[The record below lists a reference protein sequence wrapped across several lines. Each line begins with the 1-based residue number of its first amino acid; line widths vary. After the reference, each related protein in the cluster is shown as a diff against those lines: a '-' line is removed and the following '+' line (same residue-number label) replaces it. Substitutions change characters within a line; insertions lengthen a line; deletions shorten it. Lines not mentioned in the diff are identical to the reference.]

1 VGIHCLLIS
10 TNQVTVPYP
19 VYPLG
24 IAHLVGALQAGGH
37 TATHVDLMAHGGL
50 AALGEQVANAS
61 PDLVGLSLRNLDM
74 VDSTV
79 PDTFLAEFAAVME
92 VVRGGCAAPVVLGGP
107 AFSLMPEEIRER
119 LGAEYGIAG
128 EGESLLPWLADRVA
142 EGAPPPPCVLTGP
155 PAPDP
160 WRGVVYDRT
169 AAAYYLRRG
178 GMLNIQTKRGCPFG
192 CDYCSYPHLEG
203 HGLRLRAP
211 EAVAEE
217 VARVSREL
225 GARYIFFTDAVFN
238 DPAGHYLEVA
248 EALVRAGNRTPWC
261 AFFRPSNLTSEAIAL
276 MKRAGLAAMELGS
289 DAATDE
295 TLAGLH
301 KGFDFAEVIATN
313 EAARKAAVPCAHFLI
328 FGGPGED
335 EATLREGL
343 RNVERLAE
351 TVVFAFAGIRIL
363 PHTAIHRRAL
373 AEGVVG
379 RDQSL
384 LTPAYYFSPAIDPM
398 RLDATVRAAWAN
410 HVDRIYPCSAVQG
423 RIDYLHAQG
432 YVGPLWDLMHPQRVV
447 R

>member
-1 VGIHCLLIS
+1 MGIRCLLIS

-24 IAHLVGALQAGGH
+24 IAHLVGALEDAGH

-50 AALGEQVANAS
+50 AALGEHVANGS

-79 PDTFLAEFAAVME
+79 PDTFLADFAAVVE
-92 VVRGGCAAPVVLGGP
+92 VVRGRSTAPVVLGGP

-142 EGAPPPPCVLTGP
+142 EGAAPPPCVLTGP

-160 WRGVVYDRT
+160 WRPVVYDRT

-178 GMLNIQTKRGCPFG
+178 GMLNIQTKRGCPFR

-203 HGLRLRAP
+203 HRLRVREP
-211 EAVAEE
+211 EAVAAE

-261 AFFRPSNLTSEAIAL
+261 AFFRPSHLTSEAIAL

-289 DAATDE
+289 DAATDD

-335 EATLREGL
+335 DGTLREGL
-343 RNVERLAE
+343 KNVECLAE

-363 PHTAIHRRAL
+363 PHTAIHRRAI
-373 AEGVVG
+373 ADGVIG
-379 RDQSL
+379 RDRSL
-384 LTPAYYFSPAIDPM
+384 LTPAYYFSPAIEPT
-398 RLDATVRAAWAN
+398 RLDATLRAAWAN
-410 HVDRIYPCSAVQG
+410 RVDRIYPCSEVQG
-423 RIDYLHAQG
+423 RIDFLHGQG
-432 YVGPLWDLMHPQRVV
+432 YVGPLWDLMHTHRV
-447 R
+447 RK